1 MGLLV
6 LGSVVG
12 VVAEMAFR
20 DVALVGILV
29 FALGVGFLSLHYV
42 FNNSVDVMLG
52 VGEIN
57 ESADTVS
64 ALGSAKD
71 LTGRL
76 DWVVFGIFI
85 GLVLAML
92 ISAWFIPGHP
102 IFMFVYFLAVLVI
115 VVVGAV
121 LSNAWE
127 TFSGTA
133 PISAS
138 ASAFSI
144 TNHLLNN
151 LPLYLG
157 VAGFLGMVILF
168 GKPRDG
174 VGL

>member
-1 MGLLV
+1 
-6 LGSVVG
+6 
-12 VVAEMAFR
+12 MAFR
-20 DVALVGILV
+20 DVALIGVLI
-29 FALGVGFLSLHYV
+29 FALGVGFLSLHYM
-42 FNNSVDVMLG
+42 FNTSVDAMLG
-52 VGEIN
+52 VGEVN
-57 ESADTVS
+57 ASADTVS

-76 DWVVFGIFI
+76 DWVVFAIFI

-92 ISAWFIPGHP
+92 IASWFIPGHP
-102 IFMFVYFLAVLVI
+102 IFMFIYFLAVLII
-115 VVVGAV
+115 VVVAAV

-127 TFSGTA
+127 TFSDTD
-133 PISAS
+133 PISGS
-138 ASAFSI
+138 TSSFGI

-174 VGL
+174 VGF

>member
-1 MGLLV
+1 
-6 LGSVVG
+6 
-12 VVAEMAFR
+12 MAFR
-20 DVALVGILV
+20 DVALIGVLI

-42 FNNSVDVMLG
+42 FNTSVDGILSVS
-52 VGEIN
+52 VVN
-57 ESADTVS
+57 ESSDTVA
-64 ALGSAKD
+64 ALEAAQA

-76 DWVVFGIFI
+76 DWIVFAIFI

-92 ISAWFIPGHP
+92 IASWFIPGHP
-102 IFMFVYFLAVLVI
+102 IFMFVYFLAVLII

-121 LSNAWE
+121 LSNAWD
-127 TFSGTA
+127 TFSGTP
-133 PISAS
+133 PIDGSKS
-138 ASAFSI
+138 EFGI

-174 VGL
+174 VGF

>member
-1 MGLLV
+1 
-6 LGSVVG
+6 
-12 VVAEMAFR
+12 MAFR
-20 DVALVGILV
+20 DVALIGVLV

-42 FNNSVDVMLG
+42 FNTSVDVMLG
-52 VGEIN
+52 VGEVN
-57 ESADTVS
+57 ESGDTVA
-64 ALGSAKD
+64 ALEAAQA

-76 DWVVFGIFI
+76 DWVLFAIFI

-102 IFMFVYFLAVLVI
+102 IFMFVYFLAVLI
-115 VVVGAV
+115 LVVVAAV
-121 LSNAWE
+121 LSNAWD
-127 TFSGTA
+127 TFSDTA

-138 ASAFSI
+138 TSSFGI